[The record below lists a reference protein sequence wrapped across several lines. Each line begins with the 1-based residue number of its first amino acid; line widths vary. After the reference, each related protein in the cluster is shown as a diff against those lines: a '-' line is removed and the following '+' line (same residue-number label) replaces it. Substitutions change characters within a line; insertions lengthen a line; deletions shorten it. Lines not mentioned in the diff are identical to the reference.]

1 MFFISFSELKFISI
15 HKMQIINVK
24 TKHEASLK
32 CIQLIIN
39 YLNTKDN
46 KLNIAFTGG
55 RFSKF
60 FLSQLTDP
68 FFFKNRFRIFQTDER
83 FVPTNHPESIQGM
96 IMNSLKNQNN
106 LDYCFFDVRLK
117 PEDCAKDMEKRID
130 SLGLI
135 GFDISILSLG
145 EDGHL
150 AGNFSNSINLG
161 KNITYNMD
169 APKFPKERISFS
181 IEWLVKS
188 DLIILLAIG
197 KDKHNAFQQLISGGR
212 KFTQLEEVSSKI
224 IAIRG

>member
-1 MFFISFSELKFISI
+1 
-15 HKMQIINVK
+15 MQIINVK
-24 TKHEASLK
+24 TKLDASLK

-169 APKFPKERISFS
+169 APKLPKERISFS
-181 IEWLVKS
+181 IDWLVKS

-212 KFTQLEEVSSKI
+212 QFTQLEEVSSKI